1 MAKGGFRGMGNMG
14 GMGNINQI
22 MAQAQ
27 KMQKQL
33 EDAQVEIKDMRID
46 TTAGGGMIKLTIGGD
61 HKIYALDIDKAAID
75 PEDKEG
81 LEDLIMA
88 AVNQAVEELDA
99 TSSAKISSITG
110 NSGLN
115 LPF

>member
-14 GMGNINQI
+14 GMGNINQL

-46 TTAGGGMIKLTIGGD
+46 TTAGGGMIKLTLGGD
-61 HKIYALDIDKAAID
+61 HKLYALDIDKAAID

-88 AVNQAVEELDA
+88 AVMKSEL
-99 TSSAKISSITG
+99 
-110 NSGLN
+110 
-115 LPF
+115 